1 MKSQNQNKHK
11 RNKTAT
17 TDKPYVSQEYRDMR
31 MTIKLDPKNK
41 LSSIL
46 NNDIEDENDCEIDT
60 N

>member
-46 NNDIEDENDCEIDT
+46 NNDIEDENDCEIDA